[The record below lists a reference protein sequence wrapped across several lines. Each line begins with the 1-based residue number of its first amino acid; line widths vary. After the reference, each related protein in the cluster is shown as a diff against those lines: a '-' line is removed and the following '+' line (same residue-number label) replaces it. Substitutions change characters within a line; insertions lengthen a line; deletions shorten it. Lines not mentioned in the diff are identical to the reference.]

1 MKMPI
6 FPLSLLCLVLLA
18 GCAGPTPLLPVS
30 PTLSPDAKPYTP
42 TLAAALLPTPTPT
55 DALLSTE
62 TAVPSATLPPSP
74 TITATPPVT
83 IAAWPGPLYEV
94 LFTIPANTGT
104 GIRYRN
110 LGVAEAL
117 VEGPNTFSILAD
129 GSYVIHDIVNKGI
142 VLYSATG
149 EFIRGIHFENL
160 LPAPTAADLAASGE
174 MLYVLQEP
182 WGPLPAKYWLHELSS
197 AGELLAS
204 YELPPH
210 ITMESGL
217 TGLTVGP
224 DGSVLA
230 EMEGG
235 LRLIELLDASGRE
248 SGLQSPGLTL
258 NGQVYWAEG
267 AAGGAGEARFRTQLS
282 EMGGMQILGIN
293 PDGSF
298 YVVRQDVLTRGS
310 IQVDVTVHLLS
321 PQGEQLAAARYP
333 ITEWLYPPRRFLARG
348 PDGQVYGI
356 LPLRS
361 GLHLIRLIFYERLD
375 PFLPGAADP
384 FVSAAP

>member
-1 MKMPI
+1 MKMP
-6 FPLSLLCLVLLA
+6 FVPLILLCLVLLA
-18 GCAGPTPLLPVS
+18 GCSAPTPLPPGS
-30 PTLSPDAKPYTP
+30 PTSTQE
-42 TLAAALLPTPTPT
+42 AAPP
-55 DALLSTE
+55 
-62 TAVPSATLPPSP
+62 PPSP
-74 TITATPPVT
+74 TALPSPAAETAVLPPTSSPEPSATQPPTPTATPPVSIST
-83 IAAWPGPLYEV
+83 WPGPLYED

-142 VLYSATG
+142 VLYSPTG

-160 LPAPTAADLAASGE
+160 LPAPTAADLAASG
-174 MLYVLQEP
+174 MLLYVLQEP

-217 TGLTVGP
+217 TGLTIAP

-235 LRLIELLDASGRE
+235 LRLIELLDASGEE
-248 SGLQSPGLTL
+248 SGLQSPGLSL
-258 NGQVYWAEG
+258 NGQVYWTEG
-267 AAGGAGEARFRTQLS
+267 ASGGAGAARFRTQFS
-282 EMGGMQILGIN
+282 EIGGMQILGIN

-333 ITEWLYPPRRFLARG
+333 LTEWLYPPRRFLARG

-356 LPLRS
+356 LPLRN
-361 GLHLIRLIFYERLD
+361 GLHLIRLLFYDRLD

-384 FVSAAP
+384 VVSAAP